1 MKVFITGVAGF
12 LGSHLADRLLEK
24 GYEVVGV
31 DNLIGGYIDNVNDK
45 VEFHVADCNDLDLM
59 VRYMKGCDIVFHA
72 ACTAHDGLSVFSP
85 AFITQNTFQITM
97 NVLSAA
103 VQNKVKKFIFCSS
116 MSRYGYQEKVPFTE
130 DMVCN
135 PQVPY
140 AVAKYASE
148 LVVSKLATLNEMR
161 YVIVVPHNIIGPRQ
175 NYTDPF
181 RNVASIMIN
190 RMLQNKQP
198 IIYGD
203 GEQKRCFSFITD
215 VIDCLEKVVELDN
228 LDKEIIN
235 IGPDEEYISIN
246 TLAETI
252 AELIGFEL
260 HPIYISERPLEVKE
274 ANCSADK
281 ARKLLGYHTKTS
293 LRAGIAEMIDYIK
306 KRGPKDFV
314 YEKIPVEIN
323 NEKTPIT
330 WTQRMI

>member
-1 MKVFITGVAGF
+1 M
-12 LGSHLADRLLEK
+12 
-24 GYEVVGV
+24 
-31 DNLIGGYIDNVNDK
+31 
-45 VEFHVADCNDLDLM
+45 
-59 VRYMKGCDIVFHA
+59 
-72 ACTAHDGLSVFSP
+72 
-85 AFITQNTFQITM
+85 
-97 NVLSAA
+97 
-103 VQNKVKKFIFCSS
+103 
-116 MSRYGYQEKVPFTE
+116 
-130 DMVCN
+130 
-135 PQVPY
+135 
-140 AVAKYASE
+140 
-148 LVVSKLATLNEMR
+148 
-161 YVIVVPHNIIGPRQ
+161 
-175 NYTDPF
+175 
-181 RNVASIMIN
+181 
-190 RMLQNKQP
+190 
-198 IIYGD
+198 
-203 GEQKRCFSFITD
+203 
-215 VIDCLEKVVELDN
+215 
-228 LDKEIIN
+228 DKEIIN